1 MTDALSQHDIDRLLG
16 DAGATLPPESAPRA
30 VRDDGGDVHAYD
42 FRRPHR
48 ISRERLR
55 TLEAMYERLCKGLEA
70 WVVSRVRGHVELR
83 LQGLE
88 QFSFGEFTQSL
99 ANPCAT
105 YAIDIADAGGAQGCV
120 DVGQEFAYFLVDRLF
135 GGGGAAGAPARA
147 LSPVERLAVRTVAD
161 KTAQLLEEIWA
172 DHVPLSLAVAGF
184 ESSPEIL
191 QVANRDDPMLVATI
205 EVLAGQVSS
214 LLVVCLPFGGAREVL
229 PGLGAAPRQ
238 RGGGLRPR
246 ARGGAPARRAR
257 AARHVRGGERA
268 PARVPPVA
276 ARPRRAAR
284 RTGGGHRQSRATPS
298 CRCSSAATRAPRAR
312 WDASVAASPCAC
324 STRSPARRRP
334 TTTTPPDARPPCPP
348 HSPPCPPCPPQSSTP
363 SSPTASRSPRSATPT
378 RPPSTTP
385 PTSPPARCR
394 SACSPTS
401 PCRCR
406 SSWGARA

>member
-191 QVANRDDPMLVATI
+191 QVANRDDPMLVATV

-214 LLVVCLPFGGAREVL
+214 LLVVCLPFGVLEKFFQASGPRRVSGSAASDHERETARLRAERALRATSVVVSARL
-229 PGLGAAPRQ
+229 PEFRLSLRDLGALRVGQVVATGIARDAELQ
-238 RGGGLRPR
+238 VLVGGHPR
-246 ARGGAPARRAR
+246 AAGAVGRVGRRLAVRLLDPVAGAP
-257 AARHVRGGERA
+257 
-268 PARVPPVA
+268 PLDDPDVA
-276 ARPRRAAR
+276 
-284 RTGGGHRQSRATPS
+284 
-298 CRCSSAATRAPRAR
+298 
-312 WDASVAASPCAC
+312 
-324 STRSPARRRP
+324 
-334 TTTTPPDARPPCPP
+334 
-348 HSPPCPPCPPQSSTP
+348 
-363 SSPTASRSPRSATPT
+363 
-378 RPPSTTP
+378 
-385 PTSPPARCR
+385 
-394 SACSPTS
+394 
-401 PCRCR
+401 
-406 SSWGARA
+406 